1 MQGARGKRLLTV
13 AAGDP
18 PEPAAFVS
26 VRLGLPLEAAT
37 RLVREGGVFI
47 GPRRLTAQDAPLRP
61 GTRLTVF
68 VEGGEPAR
76 AEVAAAPPAVRH
88 APARASAQAPGQA
101 PAVRVVYSDAE
112 LVIADKPAGLPSQ
125 PGRRGGPSL
134 LTALPAE
141 LGTLHLL
148 HRLDSEASGLVILAR
163 NIAACAPL
171 QRALTRGA
179 VTREY
184 LAVVT
189 GVPAPAT
196 GVVTLRIGPA
206 PAGAGDRRS
215 PVQRCYPEGASAGL
229 PARTYYQTLRT
240 LPASGKDAPGERTL
254 LQLTLETGRTHQIR
268 THMAAIGHP
277 LLGDPRYGGPPA
289 ARLFLHAARLRLRH
303 PRTRQHLLLESPL
316 PPEFPERPGPAQ
328 PLAPPSLS
336 R

>member
-1 MQGARGKRLLTV
+1 MHGARGKRLLTV

-26 VRLGLPLEAAT
+26 ARLGLPLAAAT

-68 VEGGEPAR
+68 VEGVEPAR
-76 AEVAAAPPAVRH
+76 AEVPAARQ
-88 APARASAQAPGQA
+88 APAQASPQAPGQAPA

-189 GVPAPAT
+189 GEPAPAT
-196 GVVTLRIGPA
+196 GVVALRIGPA
-206 PAGAGDRRS
+206 PEGAGDRRS
-215 PVQRCYPEGASAGL
+215 PVQRCYPEGASAGM

-240 LPASGKDAPGERTL
+240 LPASADGLGERTL

-268 THMAAIGHP
+268 AHMAAIGHP
-277 LLGDPRYGGPPA
+277 LLGDPRYGGPVA

-316 PPEFPERPGPAQ
+316 PPGFPERPGPAQ
-328 PLAPPSLS
+328 PLAPPSLA